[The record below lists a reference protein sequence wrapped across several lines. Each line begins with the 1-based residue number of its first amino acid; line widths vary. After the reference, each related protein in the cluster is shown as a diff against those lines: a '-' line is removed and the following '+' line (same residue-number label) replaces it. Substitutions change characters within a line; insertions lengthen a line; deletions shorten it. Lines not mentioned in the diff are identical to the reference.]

1 MATTTYKVTGM
12 TCGHC
17 VSAVTSL
24 GRASAVTVDLVP
36 DGVSLVTVTSEG
48 PLPAGAVT
56 EALDEAGGYLLT
68 APLTALPRP
77 RARHAPV

>member
-17 VSAVTSL
+17 VNAVTSEL
-24 GRASAVTVDLVP
+24 TGLSGVSGVTVDLVP
-36 DGVSLVTVTSEG
+36 DGVSQVTVTSQG

-68 APLTALPRP
+68 T
-77 RARHAPV
+77 